1 MINKNEFTK
10 FIEAYQIFESGMDR
24 LSFAL
29 TGSKYGIPLFE
40 TDWGDAVGT
49 MLDTFLDSHF
59 TNDGCDLVTWWLFE
73 DVDKLITQKVN
84 PDLFNGESE
93 IEYDVE
99 DIEALWDYI
108 QKYKNDYLLNG

>member
-1 MINKNEFTK
+1 MITKEQFIK
-10 FIEAYQIFESGMDR
+10 FITEYKNFDEAIDRIDQAVSGR
-24 LSFAL
+24 NWGLN
-29 TGSKYGIPLFE
+29 LFE
-40 TDWGDAVGT
+40 CDWYNSVGI

>member
-1 MINKNEFTK
+1 MITKEQFIK
-10 FIEAYQIFESGMDR
+10 FITEYKNFEEAIDRIDQAVSGR
-24 LSFAL
+24 SWGLN
-29 TGSKYGIPLFE
+29 LFE
-40 TDWGDAVGT
+40 CDWYNSVGI

-59 TNDGCDLVTWWLFE
+59 TNNGCDLVTWWLFE
-73 DVDKLITQKVN
+73 DVDKLITQKVD

-108 QKYKNDYLLNG
+108 QKYKNDYLLND